1 MQNGS
6 GGVEKQI
13 GGPTVH
19 SCSITLKAI
28 EVKMQKCMR
37 NNWPSHSCLD
47 LEQEEPEKHR
57 ATPKPLGAPSGD
69 HFLTQPV
76 GHTPSGPSQ
85 TLSSGGGGSVGSTV
99 DKAAARTLD
108 RLLERVVVT

>member
-1 MQNGS
+1 
-6 GGVEKQI
+6 
-13 GGPTVH
+13 
-19 SCSITLKAI
+19 
-28 EVKMQKCMR
+28 MR

-85 TLSSGGGGSVGSTV
+85 TLSSGGGCLWGALWTRLQHGLWTGSWKG
-99 DKAAARTLD
+99 
-108 RLLERVVVT
+108 LL